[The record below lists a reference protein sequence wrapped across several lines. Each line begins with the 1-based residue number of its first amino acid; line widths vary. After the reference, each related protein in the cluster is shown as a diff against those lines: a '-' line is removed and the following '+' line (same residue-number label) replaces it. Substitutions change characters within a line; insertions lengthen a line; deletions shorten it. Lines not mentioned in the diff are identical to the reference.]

1 VRARHHTAPAR
12 ARRDRGEP
20 HPIEDFLFRYYPFPI
35 ALLEDWH
42 PGHGVSVEWPA
53 GPDSLH
59 PPFHTRHHVWRD
71 GHMHLDPS
79 LLTEKERARV
89 AWTIGLLEKTASRAP
104 NFACHGMHEWAMVYQ
119 GSEVRHEK
127 ILRLRLPQHGID
139 QLVRSRP
146 IACSHFD
153 AFRFFAPE
161 ARPFNRLQPTLGSR
175 TDMEQPAC
183 IHANMDL
190 YKWAAKSMPWT
201 GSDLL
206 LDCFELAMDLRRLD
220 MRASPYDVRPYGLE
234 PVPIETAD
242 GRATYETEQRLLA
255 SRAEPIRRRLI
266 SQLTQTL
273 RAAACADSFSFPR

>member
-1 VRARHHTAPAR
+1 M
-12 ARRDRGEP
+12 RRDRGEP

-42 PGHGVSVEWPA
+42 PGHSVAVEWPA

-71 GHMHLDPS
+71 GHVSLDPS
-79 LLTEKERARV
+79 LLTEKERTRI
-89 AWTIGLLEKTASRAP
+89 AWTIDLLEKTADRAP
-104 NFACHGMHEWAMVYQ
+104 NFACHGLHEWAMVYQ
-119 GSEVRHEK
+119 GAEVRHEK
-127 ILRLRLPQHGID
+127 ILRLRLPQHEID

-161 ARPFNRLQPTLGSR
+161 ARPFNRLQPTLESR
-175 TDMEQPAC
+175 AGMEQPAC

-190 YKWAAKSMPWT
+190 YKWAAKSMPWV

-242 GRATYETEQRLLA
+242 GRAAYETEQRQLA
-255 SRAEPIRRRLI
+255 SRAEPLRRRLV
-266 SQLTQTL
+266 SLLTHTL
-273 RAAACADSFSFPR
+273 RPPRSADSFACTG